1 MRFTACGLSGLVRFA
16 SLLALALN
24 VGATISQR
32 PLGGGSDDDGR
43 QPVSVALFSSLERMS
58 RLVDIAYCVGTTGVS
73 EPFSCASRC
82 IEFPTLVLAKTWNT
96 GILMKDSCG
105 YIAVDHGVRRPDT
118 KEDERD
124 LLGGKAIIIAFR
136 GTYSIA
142 NTVVDLSTVPQEYL
156 PYPSP
161 DNGGETAKAPSHKC
175 NNCTVH
181 QGFLESWQQARKLV
195 LPELEALKA
204 QFPDYPVHLVG
215 HSLGGAVAMLAALE
229 LRVSLGWDDLLVTTF
244 GEPKVGNQPLCDYV
258 DAVFA
263 LDTEAEAAG
272 AADPEKRV
280 YRRVTHVD
288 DPVPLLPLTEWG
300 YRSHGGEFFITKPDL
315 SPSVEDVVVCRGAS
329 DDQCIAQGDVE
340 VEQVEAVADEVV
352 QQEEEEEEQE
362 ERLAGAVEGTA
373 PQERR
378 WVKRFPSVPARFK
391 LWQLFFAH
399 RDYFWR
405 IGLCVPGG
413 DPANWGREKYP
424 DGQGGDDDARLEE
437 L

>member
-1 MRFTACGLSGLVRFA
+1 MRYMPRGISGLVRLA
-16 SLLALALN
+16 PLLALALN
-24 VGATISQR
+24 VGANAGQQ
-32 PLGGGSDDDGR
+32 LLDGGGPSEAR

-82 IEFPTLVLAKTWNT
+82 IEFPTLTLAKTWNT

-105 YIAVDHGVRRPDT
+105 YIAVDHGIRRPDT
-118 KEDERD
+118 KEDELD
-124 LLGGKAIIIAFR
+124 LQGGKAIIVAFR

-161 DNGGETAKAPSHKC
+161 DNGGKTSKAPSHKC
-175 NNCTVH
+175 DNCTVH
-181 QGFLESWQQARKLV
+181 QGFLESWQQARNLV
-195 LPELEALKA
+195 LPELKALKE
-204 QFPDYPVHLVG
+204 QYPEYPVQLVG

-229 LRVSLGWDDLLVTTF
+229 LRVSLGWEDLLVTTF
-244 GEPKVGNQPLCDYV
+244 GEPKVGNQQLCDYV
-258 DAVFA
+258 DAVFE
-263 LDTEAEAAG
+263 LDAEAAG
-272 AADPEKRV
+272 GADPEKRV
-280 YRRVTHVD
+280 YRRVTHAD

-315 SPSVEDVVVCRGAS
+315 SPSVEDVVVCHGDS

-340 VEQVEAVADEVV
+340 LDVEEVADEAV
-352 QQEEEEEEQE
+352 EEE
-362 ERLAGAVEGTA
+362 LAEAVEAAAGE
-373 PQERR
+373 ERR

-424 DGQGGDDDARLEE
+424 DGHGGDDALPEE